1 MFENTYSDMYDNLAE
16 LNKAEL
22 DYFQSVVK
30 DFSIIMQ
37 DYLGVVLPIY
47 NRDHEKMDGKHK
59 EAFGI
64 FYTNDKENILVD
76 AYITIDNYF
85 IHECYESVFN
95 NIPNISFST
104 LEETISHEI
113 AHGLVLRHGK
123 KHRELTKRILKQYQ
137 VLTAKAS

>member
-37 DYLGVVLPIY
+37 DYLGVVLPIH

-59 EAFGI
+59 EALGI

-123 KHRELTKRILKQYQ
+123 KHRELTERILKQYQ
-137 VLTAKAS
+137 ALTAKAS